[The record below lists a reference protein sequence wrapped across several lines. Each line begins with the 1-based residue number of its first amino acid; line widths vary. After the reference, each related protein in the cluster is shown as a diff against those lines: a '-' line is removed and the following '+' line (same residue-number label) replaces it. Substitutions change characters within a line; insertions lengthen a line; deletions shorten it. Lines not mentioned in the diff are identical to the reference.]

1 MKHILIDFE
10 NIKPDAAQLSALD
23 DSCHIW
29 LFLGA
34 QQINQQKLFS
44 ADLCEALCRF
54 GKNVHFLRLSKQG
67 NNALDFYLSY
77 YLGRITERDSEA
89 LICILSR
96 DGGYDVLVDHLRQNG
111 LCKGIGRL
119 SNLEEI
125 AREGGRLPEI
135 LPKEVERG
143 GKEELTGK
151 TEFIA
156 YCKKTMASLL
166 PTGSFRPK
174 LRRNLQLRLENLILA
189 DEMQPYSEDE
199 RQQITDAVIER
210 FLSKGLLV
218 ENEGLLDYCLDEE
231 ALREKLVQAL
241 LKAQPKTLE
250 KAKNVLVAGINSWS
264 LPFDN
269 DEVGQII
276 EQCRHRGIIHI
287 GNNNKI
293 NYPTLGEAERLV
305 DKSCKIEPAELSE
318 AVENCIKRYRT
329 LPNKPKT
336 KRTLINSLKAQ
347 LQSLK
352 PKDKALE
359 VLLDELV
366 QRRMIRFD
374 GVKVQYLS

>member
-125 AREGGRLPEI
+125 AREGRLPEI
-135 LPKEVERG
+135 LPKEVESG
-143 GKEELTGK
+143 N
-151 TEFIA
+151 
-156 YCKKTMASLL
+156 LL
-166 PTGSFRPK
+166 PIARKRWLLCCRPALFARDCDVICSF
-174 LRRNLQLRLENLILA
+174 A
-189 DEMQPYSEDE
+189 
-199 RQQITDAVIER
+199 
-210 FLSKGLLV
+210 
-218 ENEGLLDYCLDEE
+218 
-231 ALREKLVQAL
+231 
-241 LKAQPKTLE
+241 
-250 KAKNVLVAGINSWS
+250 W
-264 LPFDN
+264 
-269 DEVGQII
+269 
-276 EQCRHRGIIHI
+276 
-287 GNNNKI
+287 KI
-293 NYPTLGEAERLV
+293 
-305 DKSCKIEPAELSE
+305 
-318 AVENCIKRYRT
+318 
-329 LPNKPKT
+329 
-336 KRTLINSLKAQ
+336 
-347 LQSLK
+347 
-352 PKDKALE
+352 
-359 VLLDELV
+359 
-366 QRRMIRFD
+366 
-374 GVKVQYLS
+374 